1 MRGGLTP
8 IAAGV
13 LATLVAGCS
22 VIGAGEITVTARNG
36 SDEPMIVQVI
46 QGVEDD
52 GPVHGESFTVA
63 PSAIGQLA
71 LQVPGGSWTVE
82 VNGQPLLSTSDTAGR
97 VGELPVTLSV
107 GPDGFVSWEAPT
119 DWVEAGR

>member
-1 MRGGLTP
+1 MRDGLTR
-8 IAAGV
+8 IAACI
-13 LATLVAGCS
+13 LAALVAGCS
-22 VIGAGEITVTARNG
+22 VFGAAEITVTTRNG

-46 QGVEDD
+46 QGLQID
-52 GPVHGESFTVA
+52 GSAHGKAYTVA
-63 PSAIGQLA
+63 PSAIGQLT
-71 LQVPGGSWTVE
+71 LQVPGGSWTVQ
-82 VNGQPLLSTSDTAGR
+82 VNGQPLLSTSDTSGR